1 MTIESLVI
9 FLYCYKR
16 KHFLFFFFSLQANKS
31 VKIDEK
37 YKDRKKKNFCNF
49 LRKYRKLNDRYN
61 DQFSA

>member
-9 FLYCYKR
+9 FLYCIKENI
-16 KHFLFFFFSLQANKS
+16 FLFFFSLQANKS